1 MVSFS
6 ISIFTPKI
14 RVYHIF
20 LLLGKLPFKW
30 LNNKLAVVEEE
41 TNAEYIAYQYF
52 IRNKWALKVIQNP
65 NPGPKWILKKK
76 NENGDFVTL
85 FGKQKS
91 YPECKEEI
99 PKRILK

>member
-1 MVSFS
+1 M
-6 ISIFTPKI
+6 
-14 RVYHIF
+14 YLIF

-41 TNAEYIAYQYF
+41 TDAEYIAYQYF
-52 IRNKWALKVIQNP
+52 IRNKWTLKVIQNP

-91 YPECKEEI
+91 YPECKEKI